1 MEIFK
6 ASNQWSTRP
15 ADERFESLQDLY
27 SATKKYAD
35 EAVEK
40 RAEFG
45 DLRVESSAG
54 DVKLVGRQGIPA
66 RLTNWAFGQLCQ
78 RIGAPASYLRDLPA
92 TLAAQNLNHGLA
104 QRVKKTSAESM
115 ANLLFHKNGD
125 WLLRSILTDDYS
137 RIWNWEIAQ
146 RLQGL
151 EADFNWTPAKPT
163 THWGD
168 ASVGTCI
175 ICQGSGKSVSTENPE
190 IEEACKYCKGTGREL
205 PSLYASDHD
214 MFAFLIN
221 RELTVEEQGSDG
233 ALFKG
238 IIVENSEVGASAL
251 KLTRFLGREICGN
264 HIIWGASQVVD
275 LRIRHV
281 GIARSKWNGYVS
293 AVRKYAEESVSDIE
307 AKIASSKVKLIA
319 ATKEEVLD
327 ALFGKRAAHGLSKTT
342 LEAGY
347 EAVRKD
353 QDGDPNTVWGFVQG
367 LTRHSQTLG
376 YADKRTEVDRAAG
389 KILDLF

>member
-1 MEIFK
+1 MNIFK

-27 SATKKYAD
+27 TTTKQYAD

-40 RAEFG
+40 KAEFN
-45 DLRVESSAG
+45 DLRVESVEG

-78 RIGAPASYLRDLPA
+78 RVGAPASYLRNLPA

-104 QRVKKTSAESM
+104 KRVENVANESL

-137 RIWNWEIAQ
+137 RIWNYEIAD
-146 RLQGL
+146 RLRTL

-163 THWGD
+163 THWSAD
-168 ASVGTCI
+168 TTVGTCI
-175 ICQGSGKSVSTENPE
+175 ICQGAGVQPGDEDANPK
-190 IEEACKYCKGTGREL
+190 ICTYCKGTGREL
-205 PSLYASDHD
+205 PALYASDHD
-214 MFAFLIN
+214 MFAFLVN
-221 RELTVEEQGSDG
+221 HNLHVEEKGSDG

-238 IIVENSEVGASAL
+238 IIVENSEVGAGSL

-264 HIIWGASQVVD
+264 HIIWGVSKVVD

-281 GIARSKWNGYVS
+281 GNAKEKWSGYIT
-293 AVRKYAEESVSDIE
+293 AVRQYAAESVSEIE

-327 ALFGKRAAHGLSKTT
+327 ALFGKRQAHGLSKTA
-342 LEAGY
+342 LDAGY
-347 EAVRKD
+347 DAVRPD

-367 LTRHSQTLG
+367 LTRYSQTLG